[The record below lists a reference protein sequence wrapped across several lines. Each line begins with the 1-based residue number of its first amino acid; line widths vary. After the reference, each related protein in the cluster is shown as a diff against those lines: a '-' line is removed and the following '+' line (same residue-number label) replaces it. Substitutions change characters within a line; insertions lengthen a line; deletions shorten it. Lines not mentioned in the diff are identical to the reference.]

1 LLAFFV
7 TLSMIII
14 AFDLRTG
21 DDGPLEG
28 VRDLSQALVTPLQRG
43 LTTMT
48 RPVGDLLGSIA
59 DLASLRQDNRRLE
72 AEADQLRTE
81 IDQARDLAEENAELR
96 ATLELDESWVTQER
110 VAAQVIADAPGN
122 YRWAVVIDK
131 GRAHGIKP
139 DMAVIN
145 PDGLVGKIIQSDA
158 HQATV
163 LLLIDPNAGAA
174 AKTGSGS
181 AGLISGNGGDQGL
194 TFEFVAKDEQVEPG
208 TRVVTSNYN
217 GGIFP
222 PGIPIGLVSTVDGD
236 VRAAEFDI
244 TVDASVDFGE
254 LSVLEVL
261 LETGR
266 ALAEN
271 PS

>member
-1 LLAFFV
+1 
-7 TLSMIII
+7 
-14 AFDLRTG
+14 
-21 DDGPLEG
+21 
-28 VRDLSQALVTPLQRG
+28 
-43 LTTMT
+43 
-48 RPVGDLLGSIA
+48 
-59 DLASLRQDNRRLE
+59 
-72 AEADQLRTE
+72 
-81 IDQARDLAEENAELR
+81 
-96 ATLELDESWVTQER
+96 
-110 VAAQVIADAPGN
+110 
-122 YRWAVVIDK
+122 
-131 GRAHGIKP
+131 
-139 DMAVIN
+139 MAVIN